1 MKKSYQKYLIERYN
15 YNAEACEYKN
25 RNGFYVHSDCLL
37 AALQLL
43 DKSKKTTE
51 KEKRK

>member
-1 MKKSYQKYLIERYN
+1 MQRPASM
-15 YNAEACEYKN
+15 KN

-51 KEKRK
+51 KEKRKSRSYNVNVALLSLL